1 MVANERRESKRFTL
15 NHPVMMGT
23 GGDNRHL
30 AEILDAGVQGM
41 RVRLTNQADV
51 QVGHEIDIACLPQ
64 EGRFDGLS
72 LRCRVAW
79 ENTENLEVGLKY
91 LQ

>member
-1 MVANERRESKRFTL
+1 MVANERRENKRFTL

-23 GGDNRHL
+23 ADDSNHL

-41 RVRLTNQADV
+41 RVRLTNQAGL
-51 QVGHEIDIACLPQ
+51 QVGHEIVIACLPGQ
-64 EGRFDGLS
+64 GQVDGLS

-79 ENTENLEVGLKY
+79 EDAENLEVVLKY